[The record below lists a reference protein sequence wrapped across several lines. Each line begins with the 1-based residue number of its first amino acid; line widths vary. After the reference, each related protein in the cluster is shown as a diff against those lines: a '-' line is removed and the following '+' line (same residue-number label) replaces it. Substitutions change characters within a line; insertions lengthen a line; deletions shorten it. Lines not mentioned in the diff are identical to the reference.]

1 MWSFKRSRRQFDAEE
16 MLRSHRAEPR
26 ETFVKSLAQQIDAQ
40 PPARERTAWSR
51 LAFAGAT
58 STMIVGMFASFG
70 GIGYAASGATSTYSV
85 VKKVVVQHKL
95 SVDVHKSSA
104 ADQYK
109 PKPPKPPEQNV
120 GGQSTE
126 PKSQALGAGAVRG
139 SDTLPFT
146 GISLAVT
153 ALIGTLLLLTGVML
167 RRRERSE
174 S

>member
-1 MWSFKRSRRQFDAEE
+1 MWRFKRSRRQFDAEE
-16 MLRSHRAEPR
+16 MLRSHRAEPQ

-70 GIGYAASGATSTYSV
+70 GIGYAASGATSTYSA
-85 VKKVVVQHKL
+85 VKKVVVQHRL
-95 SVDVHKSSA
+95 SVDVHESSA

-109 PKPPKPPEQNV
+109 PKPKPPKQNV
-120 GGQSTE
+120 AGQAGES
-126 PKSQALGAGAVRG
+126 KGQALGAVKGAN
-139 SDTLPFT
+139 TLPFT